1 MSDGLWQWEALVAAA
16 HGRAEGEPGA
26 PIAGLSIDSRTLAP
40 DEVFVALT
48 DARDGHLF
56 VPAAFAAGAG
66 AAIVAHGYSAPSGC
80 GALLRVADPAL
91 ALADIGLAARR
102 RSNAR
107 IVAVTG
113 SVGKTGT
120 KEMLRLC
127 LASIGKTHA
136 AEKSFNNHW
145 GVPLSLARMPPDSAY
160 AVFEIG
166 MNHPGEIAPL
176 ARMVQP
182 QVAII
187 TAVEAVHLGHF
198 ASVEDIARAKAEI
211 FSGLPAG
218 GLAVLPRAS
227 AHFEL
232 LRAAATDAGA
242 RVISFG
248 EDARADVR
256 AAEVELGPSGSV
268 VTAACGARHLVYRL
282 GVPGAHYVANSL
294 AVLAVLEALGVDP
307 APCLASLASL
317 RAPPGRGA
325 RTRLALPD
333 GTLLLIDESYNA
345 SPASVRAALS
355 AMAATPRSA
364 YPRRIAV
371 LGDMLELGAAAGELH
386 RDLSQSLYAADVDL
400 LLACGPLMRLL
411 YDALPTARRGAWAAS
426 SHELLPE
433 LLSRVRGGDVVMVK
447 GSLAMR
453 MAPLV
458 AAMLRHYGPGQ
469 PGG

>member
-1 MSDGLWQWEALVAAA
+1 MSDALWQWEALVAAA
-16 HGRAEGEPGA
+16 HGRAEGRPAA
-26 PIAGLSIDSRTLAP
+26 PITGFSIDSRTLTPA
-40 DEVFVALT
+40 EVFIALK
-48 DARDGHLF
+48 DVRDGHVF

-66 AAIVAHGYSAPSGC
+66 GAIVANGYRAPSGC
-80 GALLRVADPAL
+80 GALLRVADPAV

-102 RSNAR
+102 RTSAR
-107 IVAVTG
+107 IIAVTG

-127 LASIGKTHA
+127 LASIGRTHA

-145 GVPLSLARMPPDSAY
+145 GVPLSLARMPTDSAY

-166 MNHPGEIAPL
+166 MNHAGEIAPL

-198 ASVEDIARAKAEI
+198 ASVADIARAKAEI
-211 FSGLPAG
+211 FSGLAPHG
-218 GLAVLPRAS
+218 VAVLPRTS
-227 AHFEL
+227 AHFDL
-232 LRAAATDAGA
+232 LRAAATAAGA
-242 RVISFG
+242 RVITFG
-248 EDARADVR
+248 EDTRADVR
-256 AAEVELGPSGSV
+256 AAKVELGPTGSV
-268 VTAACGARHLVYRL
+268 VAATYGAGHVVYRL

-294 AVLAVLEALGVDP
+294 AVLAALDALGVDP
-307 APCLASLASL
+307 APCLATLSSLH
-317 RAPPGRGA
+317 APPGRGA
-325 RTRLALPD
+325 RTQLAVHD

-345 SPASVRAALS
+345 SPASVRAALA

-364 YPRRIAV
+364 FPRRIAV
-371 LGDMLELGAAAGELH
+371 LGDMLELGATAGELH
-386 RDLSQSLYAADVDL
+386 RDLSQSLHAAGVDL
-400 LLACGPLMRLL
+400 LLACGPSMRLL
-411 YDALPTARRGAWAAS
+411 YDALPMARQGAWAAS

-447 GSLAMR
+447 GSLAMH